1 MPTARL
7 NYRLPAGDYSYTVQH
22 ADYNSASGNL
32 TVRGETAIQITLS
45 GERTVT
51 FRVTD
56 GVHPLP
62 TAELTLLDDN
72 AVLPLAADGTAT
84 KRLAPGNYRY
94 RASLLGYAE
103 VRSSVAV
110 TNRDTVVAII
120 LRKTYA
126 VRFTVHDANGPV
138 YGATISIDGKDIMTD
153 ASGSATVELPNGVYP
168 FTVRATG
175 YEEFVGNITVK
186 DADVDRA
193 VELNPTF
200 RVVFTVKSGAKNIQ
214 DAKIQISNQT
224 LWTDSFGEALI
235 NLPNGIYTYSVAK
248 SGFRTE
254 EGQVKVEG
262 AEVAV
267 EVQLKQLYRVV
278 FRVLDG
284 NGIPLPD
291 AAIAV
296 DAQQI
301 TTDAEGVAPVY
312 LPNGDYEYTVR
323 KDGFDEATGSFTV
336 AGAAQTVDVVLMKRI
351 PQPAE
356 YVVTFMVIAKGKGV
370 PEATVTLGNEAQ
382 TTDSTGSCAF
392 KLRDSTYTYTVRK
405 AGYGDVSGS
414 FTVAGAGGRVVVALA
429 EDETVDPHAVERGSW
444 QRLALR
450 PIRLLMG
457 SYSRMQP
464 GCNVCC

>member
-1 MPTARL
+1 MPPSPSGGQQQATDANGRA
-7 NYRLPAGDYSYTVQH
+7 NCRLPAGDYSYTVQH

-168 FTVRATG
+168 FTVIATG
-175 YEEFVGNITVK
+175 YEEFVGNI
-186 DADVDRA
+186 R
-193 VELNPTF
+193 
-200 RVVFTVKSGAKNIQ
+200 
-214 DAKIQISNQT
+214 
-224 LWTDSFGEALI
+224 
-235 NLPNGIYTYSVAK
+235 
-248 SGFRTE
+248 
-254 EGQVKVEG
+254 
-262 AEVAV
+262 
-267 EVQLKQLYRVV
+267 
-278 FRVLDG
+278 
-284 NGIPLPD
+284 
-291 AAIAV
+291 
-296 DAQQI
+296 
-301 TTDAEGVAPVY
+301 
-312 LPNGDYEYTVR
+312 
-323 KDGFDEATGSFTV
+323 
-336 AGAAQTVDVVLMKRI
+336 
-351 PQPAE
+351 
-356 YVVTFMVIAKGKGV
+356 
-370 PEATVTLGNEAQ
+370 
-382 TTDSTGSCAF
+382 
-392 KLRDSTYTYTVRK
+392 
-405 AGYGDVSGS
+405 
-414 FTVAGAGGRVVVALA
+414 
-429 EDETVDPHAVERGSW
+429 
-444 QRLALR
+444 
-450 PIRLLMG
+450 
-457 SYSRMQP
+457 
-464 GCNVCC
+464 